1 MRRFAFAL
9 LVTALTTG
17 WIGCQSATE
26 PATQPANQTATQPAT
41 SEVPADSGD
50 SPSSDVVLVSL
61 KVPNMV

>member
-26 PATQPANQTATQPAT
+26 PATQTATQPAT
-41 SEVPADSGD
+41 SEAPADSGD

>member
-26 PATQPANQTATQPAT
+26 PVTQTAT
-41 SEVPADSGD
+41 SEAPADSGD
-50 SPSSDVVLVSL
+50 STSSDVVLVSL